1 MTSGMRPDGS
11 RTPISRRGLTVA
23 AIIAAL
29 LVVGVIA
36 NAAGAR
42 KHARAGQTTVSSK
55 PTLAASQSP
64 SPSPVKLP
72 NFAFRGDPHCA
83 ITYRA
88 RGTSA
93 MTWTAL
99 VTIAGQLITHAS
111 SRSGNIYRR
120 VAHVTPGPNVF
131 TAPVPL
137 LRIND
142 VGGVLYTTSTSYGCS
157 VAPYRPGHRV
167 PRKPRPHARH
177 IRTPRRTPATS
188 PTPVPSPTP
197 VAQPSTAAS
206 CYPLSNEGTCYEP
219 GEFCRDSDHGAT
231 GLAGDGEKIE
241 CEDNDGW
248 RWEPV

>member
-1 MTSGMRPDGS
+1 MASGMRPDGS
-11 RTPISRRGLTVA
+11 RTPVSKRGLAVA

-42 KHARAGQTTVSSK
+42 KHARPGQATVSSK
-55 PTLAASQSP
+55 PTLAASKSP

-72 NFAFRGDPHCA
+72 NFAFPGDPHCA

-88 RGTSA
+88 RGNSA
-93 MTWTAL
+93 MAWTAI
-99 VTIAGQLITHAS
+99 VTVAGRLITHAS
-111 SRSGNIYRR
+111 SKSGSIYRR
-120 VAHVTPGPNVF
+120 VVHVTPGPRIF
-131 TAPVPL
+131 TALVPL
-137 LRIND
+137 SQIND
-142 VGGVLYTTSTSYGCS
+142 IGGVLYTISTSYGCS
-157 VAPYRPGHRV
+157 VAPYRPGHHV
-167 PRKPRPHARH
+167 PRKPRPRARH
-177 IRTPRRTPATS
+177 IRTLS
-188 PTPVPSPTP
+188 PTPVTSPTP

-231 GLAGDGEKIE
+231 GLAGDGKKIV